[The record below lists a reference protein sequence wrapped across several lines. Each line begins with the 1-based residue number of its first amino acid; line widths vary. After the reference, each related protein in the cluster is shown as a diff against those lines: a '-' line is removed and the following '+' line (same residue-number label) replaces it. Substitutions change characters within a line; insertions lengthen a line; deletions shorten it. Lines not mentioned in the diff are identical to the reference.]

1 MTPSM
6 TKKCYASIEAI
17 YKELLSENYW
27 RIEYDKMRA
36 NDPYVCTQPPRG
48 FTTQALKILTLENL
62 LERVTALKSFRKEAK
77 TFLEVIHQR
86 ELVLKQM

>member
-17 YKELLSENYW
+17 YKELLSEDYW

-36 NDPYVCTQPPRG
+36 NDPYVCT
-48 FTTQALKILTLENL
+48 
-62 LERVTALKSFRKEAK
+62 
-77 TFLEVIHQR
+77 
-86 ELVLKQM
+86 